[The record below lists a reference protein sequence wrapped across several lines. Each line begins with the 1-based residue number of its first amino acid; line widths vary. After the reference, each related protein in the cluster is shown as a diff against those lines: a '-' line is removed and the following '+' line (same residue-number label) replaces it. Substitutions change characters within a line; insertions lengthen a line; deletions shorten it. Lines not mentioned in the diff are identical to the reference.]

1 MPSIFYFISRVNKIL
16 LKQWFF
22 IPLIDRWLLLELLPP
37 LVFSIASFTVVSLS
51 VGVFFDL
58 VRQIVEFGLP
68 ISVALQILL
77 LKLPSF
83 IVISFPMSMLL
94 ITLPLG
100 RK

>member
-1 MPSIFYFISRVNKIL
+1 MSSISYFLSRVNKII

-22 IPLIDRWLLLELLPP
+22 IPLIDRWLLFELLPP

-83 IVISFPMSMLL
+83 VVISFPMAMLL
-94 ITLPLG
+94 TTLTLE
-100 RK
+100 KK